1 MINYGALI
9 AEGKL
14 KLDSVVVK
22 QLDTNTD
29 GRVNWEAFWSHL
41 KQVATERVKNT
52 TVEEKA

>member
-22 QLDTNTD
+22 QLDTNTV
-29 GRVNWEAFWSHL
+29 GRVKREAFWSHL